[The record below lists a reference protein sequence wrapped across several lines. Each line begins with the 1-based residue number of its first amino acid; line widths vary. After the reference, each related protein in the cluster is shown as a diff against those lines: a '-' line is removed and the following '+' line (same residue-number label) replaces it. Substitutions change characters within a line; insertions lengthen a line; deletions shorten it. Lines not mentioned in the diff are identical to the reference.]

1 MTAFAWEQI
10 FPDETLCSFLSRQ
23 VMASGF
29 PSCRVAQQSLWGNHN
44 LQLNTNFP
52 SLIPWISGN
61 FGIHPVELL
70 DNHTCLNYFK
80 PYLGQTKYEL
90 VKQALLTGD
99 VEFVQKWLGI
109 TSNRVKE
116 SGSLYYCPECVNDD
130 LEQYG
135 VAYWHRKHQLYGL
148 VTCPVHAKELLKI
161 QVTRRE
167 VSLPPQRH
175 NEIFDEGELHHNH
188 FSSFSYWALT
198 QSDIDMF
205 DYERLTN
212 CYRIELFNKEFA
224 CKSLRIR
231 QKCLR
236 EDLQGYYAAEL
247 NHAAWQTLFATNKTY
262 PYPCQLF
269 YNYHD
274 CHFHPAKHL
283 ALMAYLFSTPDSFLS
298 KYYSANE
305 DLEAHFNSNTSIRE
319 RKNDT
324 LKSKL
329 ILSLFSQGKSLRN
342 IAKQVKLSVTAVKSK
357 VVAGGGKVKSR
368 ASKIFDNDRRAILH
382 KLMMGTP
389 TKDIAKGLNLS
400 TGAIEQ
406 VLTQHPELVEQR
418 KHFRFRAKLV
428 HHRKSLSLAM
438 KKFPRYTRNQLKNKF
453 NASYMWLFKHDKNW
467 LYRHLPTRK
476 QYKKPEK

>member
-23 VMASGF
+23 VMASGC

-52 SLIPWISGN
+52 SLIPWISDN

-80 PYLGQTKYEL
+80 PYLGQSKYEL

-135 VAYWHRKHQLYGL
+135 VAYWHRTHQLHGL
-148 VTCPVHAKELLKI
+148 ITCPAHAQQLLEVK
-161 QVTRRE
+161 VTRRE
-167 VSLPPQRH
+167 VALPPQRH
-175 NEIFDEGELHHNH
+175 NEIGHQDGLLHNH
-188 FSSFSYWALT
+188 FSSFSLWALLQT
-198 QSDIDMF
+198 DIDMF
-205 DYERLTN
+205 DYEQLTN

-247 NHAAWQTLFATNKTY
+247 NHAAWQALFSTNKTY

-283 ALMAYLFSTPDSFLS
+283 ALMAYLFSTPESFLS
-298 KYYSANE
+298 KYHSANK
-305 DLEAHFNSNTSIRE
+305 DLESHFNSNASIRDH
-319 RKNDT
+319 KNDT

-368 ASKIFDNDRRAILH
+368 ASKIFENDRRAILR

>member
-1 MTAFAWEQI
+1 MDYSGLY
-10 FPDETLCSFLSRQ
+10 PDETLTSFIVRQ
-23 VMASGF
+23 LYFCGYPHIRIAQKDFWGSDNRQINSPF
-29 PSCRVAQQSLWGNHN
+29 PSI
-44 LQLNTNFP
+44 
-52 SLIPWISGN
+52 IPWVSDN
-61 FGIHPVELL
+61 FNIERNDLL
-70 DNHTCLNYFK
+70 ENHTCLSYFK
-80 PYLGQTKYEL
+80 PYLGQSKYEL

-116 SGSLYYCPECVNDD
+116 GGSLYYCPECVNDD

-135 VAYWHRKHQLYGL
+135 VSYWHRKHQLYGL
-148 VTCPVHAKELLKI
+148 INCPTHGEPLRGQK
-161 QVTRRE
+161 VTRRAIA
-167 VSLPPQRH
+167 LPPQRH
-175 NEIFDEGELHHNH
+175 NEIGHQDGLLHNH
-188 FSSFSYWALT
+188 FSSFSLWALA
-198 QSDIDMF
+198 QSEIDMF

-231 QKCLR
+231 QRCLR

-247 NHAAWQTLFATNKTY
+247 NHAAWQELFATNKTY

-283 ALMAYLFSTPDSFLS
+283 ALMAYLFSTPESFLS

-305 DLEAHFNSNTSIRE
+305 DLEAHFNSNTSIRD

-342 IAKQVKLSVTAVKSK
+342 IAKQVQLSVSAVKSK

-368 ASKIFDNDRRAILH
+368 ASKIFENDRRAILH
-382 KLMMGTP
+382 KLMIGKP
-389 TKDIAKGLNLS
+389 TQGIAKELNLS

-418 KHFRFRAKLV
+418 KHLRFRAKLV
-428 HHRKSLSLAM
+428 QHRKLLSLAM
-438 KKFPRYTRNQLKNKF
+438 KRFPRYTRNQLKNKF

-476 QYKKPEK
+476 QYTKPEK

>member
-52 SLIPWISGN
+52 SLIPWISDN

-80 PYLGQTKYEL
+80 PYLGQSKYEL

-135 VAYWHRKHQLYGL
+135 VAYWHRTHQLHGL
-148 VTCPVHAKELLKI
+148 ITCPAHAQQLLEVK
-161 QVTRRE
+161 VTRRE
-167 VSLPPQRH
+167 VALPPQRH
-175 NEIFDEGELHHNH
+175 NEIGHQDGLLHNH
-188 FSSFSYWALT
+188 FSSFSLWALLQT
-198 QSDIDMF
+198 DIDMF
-205 DYERLTN
+205 DYEQLTN

-247 NHAAWQTLFATNKTY
+247 NHAAW
-262 PYPCQLF
+262 
-269 YNYHD
+269 
-274 CHFHPAKHL
+274 
-283 ALMAYLFSTPDSFLS
+283 
-298 KYYSANE
+298 
-305 DLEAHFNSNTSIRE
+305 IRVCF
-319 RKNDT
+319 
-324 LKSKL
+324 
-329 ILSLFSQGKSLRN
+329 IG
-342 IAKQVKLSVTAVKSK
+342 
-357 VVAGGGKVKSR
+357 
-368 ASKIFDNDRRAILH
+368 
-382 KLMMGTP
+382 
-389 TKDIAKGLNLS
+389 
-400 TGAIEQ
+400 
-406 VLTQHPELVEQR
+406 
-418 KHFRFRAKLV
+418 
-428 HHRKSLSLAM
+428 
-438 KKFPRYTRNQLKNKF
+438 
-453 NASYMWLFKHDKNW
+453 
-467 LYRHLPTRK
+467 
-476 QYKKPEK
+476 

>member
-1 MTAFAWEQI
+1 MDYSGL
-10 FPDETLCSFLSRQ
+10 FPDETLTSFIVRQ
-23 VMASGF
+23 LYFSGY
-29 PSCRVAQQSLWGNHN
+29 PHIRIAQKDFWGSYNRQIN
-44 LQLNTNFP
+44 SPFP
-52 SLIPWISGN
+52 SLIPWISDN
-61 FGIHPVELL
+61 YGIHPIELL
-70 DNHTCLNYFK
+70 DNHTYLNYFK
-80 PYLGQTKYEL
+80 PFLGQNKYES

-99 VEFVQKWLGI
+99 VELVQKWLGI

-116 SGSLYYCPECVNDD
+116 GGSLYYCPECVNDD

-135 VAYWHRKHQLYGL
+135 VAYWHRKHQLYAL

-212 CYRIELFNKEFA
+212 CYRVELFNKEFA

-236 EDLQGYYAAEL
+236 DDLQGYYAAEL

-262 PYPCQLF
+262 PYPSQLF

-274 CHFHPAKHL
+274 CHLHPAKHL
-283 ALMAYLFSTPDSFLS
+283 ALISYLFSTPESFLS
-298 KYYSANE
+298 KYHSANE
-305 DLEAHFNSNTSIRE
+305 DLEKHYNSNISVRGRTS
-319 RKNDT
+319 DS

-329 ILSLFSQGKSLRN
+329 ILNLFRQGQSLRN

-368 ASKIFDNDRRAILH
+368 ASKIFENDRRAILR
-382 KLMMGTP
+382 KLMMGKP
-389 TKDIAKGLNLS
+389 TKDIAKELNLS

-418 KHFRFRAKLV
+418 RHLRFRAKLV
-428 HHRKSLSLAM
+428 NHRKSLSLAM
-438 KKFPRYTRNQLKNKF
+438 KKFPRYTRNQLKQKF
-453 NASYMWLFKHDKNW
+453 NASYLWLFKHDKNW
-467 LYRHLPTRK
+467 LYRHLPPRK
-476 QYKKPEK
+476 QYKTTGELK

>member
-1 MTAFAWEQI
+1 MDYSGL
-10 FPDETLCSFLSRQ
+10 FPDETLTSFIVRQ
-23 VMASGF
+23 LYFSGY
-29 PSCRVAQQSLWGNHN
+29 PHIRIAQNYYWGSDN
-44 LQLNTNFP
+44 LQINSPFP
-52 SLIPWISGN
+52 SLIPWISDN
-61 FGIHPVELL
+61 YGIHPIELL

-80 PYLGQTKYEL
+80 PFLGQNKYEP
-90 VKQALLTGD
+90 VKQALIDGN

-109 TSNRVKE
+109 TSNRVNE
-116 SGSLYYCPECVNDD
+116 GSCLYYCPECVNDD

-135 VAYWHRKHQLYGL
+135 VAYWHRKHQLYAL

-188 FSSFSYWALT
+188 FSSFSHWALT

-231 QKCLR
+231 QKNLR

-262 PYPCQLF
+262 PYPSQLF

-274 CHFHPAKHL
+274 CHLHPAKHL
-283 ALMAYLFSTPDSFLS
+283 ALMSYLFSTPDSFLS
-298 KYYSANE
+298 KYHSANE
-305 DLEAHFNSNTSIRE
+305 DLEKHYKSSISVRRRTS
-319 RKNDT
+319 DS

-329 ILSLFSQGKSLRN
+329 ILSLFRQGKSLRN

-368 ASKIFDNDRRAILH
+368 ASKIFENDRRAILR
-382 KLMMGTP
+382 KLMMGIP
-389 TKDIAKGLNLS
+389 AKDIANGLNLS

-418 KHFRFRAKLV
+418 KHLRFRAKLV
-428 HHRKSLSLAM
+428 KHRKSLSLAM
-438 KKFPRYTRNQLKNKF
+438 KKFPRYSRNQLKHKF
-453 NASYMWLFKHDKNW
+453 NASYLWLFKHDKNW
-467 LYRHLPTRK
+467 LYRHLPSRK
-476 QYKKPEK
+476 QYIKLEK

>member
-1 MTAFAWEQI
+1 MDYSGL
-10 FPDETLCSFLSRQ
+10 FPDETLTSFIVRQ
-23 VMASGF
+23 LYFSGY
-29 PSCRVAQQSLWGNHN
+29 PHLRVAQSYYWGSDN
-44 LQLNTNFP
+44 LQINSPFP
-52 SLIPWISGN
+52 SFIPWISDN
-61 FGIHPVELL
+61 YGIHPIELL

-80 PYLGQTKYEL
+80 PYLGQSKYEL

-99 VEFVQKWLGI
+99 VDFVQKWLGI

-116 SGSLYYCPECVNDD
+116 GGSLYYCPECVNDD

-135 VAYWHRKHQLYGL
+135 VAYWHRTHQLHGL
-148 VTCPVHAKELLKI
+148 ITCPEHGQDLRRI

-167 VSLPPQRH
+167 VALPPQQRFELIG
-175 NEIFDEGELHHNH
+175 NEGLLPNH
-188 FSSFSYWALT
+188 FASFSDWSLLQT
-198 QSDIDMF
+198 DIDMF
-205 DYERLTN
+205 DYEQLTN

-247 NHAAWQTLFATNKTY
+247 NHATWQALFATNKTY

-283 ALMAYLFSTPDSFLS
+283 ALMAYLFSTPELFLS
-298 KYYSANE
+298 KYHSANK
-305 DLEAHFNSNTSIRE
+305 DLESHFNSHASFRE

-357 VVAGGGKVKSR
+357 VIAGGGKVKCR
-368 ASKIFDNDRRAILH
+368 ASKIFENDRRTILR
-382 KLMMGTP
+382 KLMTGTP
-389 TKDIAKGLNLS
+389 THDIAKELNLS

-418 KHFRFRAKLV
+418 KHLRFRAKLV
-428 HHRKSLSLAM
+428 KHRKSLSLAM

>member
-1 MTAFAWEQI
+1 VDYSGL
-10 FPDETLCSFLSRQ
+10 FPDETLTSFIVRQ
-23 VMASGF
+23 LYFSGY
-29 PSCRVAQQSLWGNHN
+29 PHIRIAQKDFWGSYNRQIN
-44 LQLNTNFP
+44 SPFP
-52 SLIPWISGN
+52 SLIPWISDN
-61 FGIHPVELL
+61 YGIHPIELL
-70 DNHTCLNYFK
+70 DNHTYLNYFK
-80 PYLGQTKYEL
+80 PFLGQNKYES

-99 VEFVQKWLGI
+99 VELVQKWLGI

-116 SGSLYYCPECVNDD
+116 GGSLYYCPECVNDD

-135 VAYWHRKHQLYGL
+135 VAYWHRKHQLYAL

-212 CYRIELFNKEFA
+212 CYRVELFNKEFA

-236 EDLQGYYAAEL
+236 DDLQGYYAAEL

-262 PYPCQLF
+262 PYPSQLF

-274 CHFHPAKHL
+274 CHLHPAKHL
-283 ALMAYLFSTPDSFLS
+283 ALISYLFSTPESFLS
-298 KYYSANE
+298 KYHSANE
-305 DLEAHFNSNTSIRE
+305 DLEKHYNSNISVRGRTS
-319 RKNDT
+319 DS

-329 ILSLFSQGKSLRN
+329 ILNLFRQGQSLRN
-342 IAKQVKLSVTAVKSK
+342 IA
-357 VVAGGGKVKSR
+357 
-368 ASKIFDNDRRAILH
+368 
-382 KLMMGTP
+382 
-389 TKDIAKGLNLS
+389 
-400 TGAIEQ
+400 
-406 VLTQHPELVEQR
+406 
-418 KHFRFRAKLV
+418 
-428 HHRKSLSLAM
+428 
-438 KKFPRYTRNQLKNKF
+438 
-453 NASYMWLFKHDKNW
+453 
-467 LYRHLPTRK
+467 
-476 QYKKPEK
+476 

>member
-1 MTAFAWEQI
+1 MDYSGLY
-10 FPDETLCSFLSRQ
+10 PDETLTSFIVRQ
-23 VMASGF
+23 LYFCGYPHIRIAQKDFWGSDNRQINSPF
-29 PSCRVAQQSLWGNHN
+29 PSM
-44 LQLNTNFP
+44 
-52 SLIPWISGN
+52 IPWVSDN
-61 FGIHPVELL
+61 FNIERNDLL
-70 DNHTCLNYFK
+70 ENHTCLNYFK
-80 PYLGQTKYEL
+80 PYLGQSKYES

-109 TSNRVKE
+109 TSNRVRE
-116 SGSLYYCPECVNDD
+116 GGSLHYCPECVNDD

-135 VAYWHRKHQLYGL
+135 VAYWHRIHQLHGL
-148 VTCPVHAKELLKI
+148 ITCPEHGQDLRRV
-161 QVTRRE
+161 QVTRRD
-167 VSLPPQRH
+167 VALPPQRRFELIG
-175 NEIFDEGELHHNH
+175 NEGLPPNH
-188 FSSFSYWALT
+188 FTSFSDWALLQT
-198 QSDIDMF
+198 DIDMF
-205 DYERLTN
+205 DYEQLTN

-247 NHAAWQTLFATNKTY
+247 NHAAWQALFSTNKTY

-283 ALMAYLFSTPDSFLS
+283 ALMAYLFSTPESFLS
-298 KYYSANE
+298 KYHSANK
-305 DLEAHFNSNTSIRE
+305 DLESHFNSHASFRE

-324 LKSKL
+324 LKNKL
-329 ILSLFSQGKSLRN
+329 ILNLFRQGKSLRN
-342 IAKQVKLSVTAVKSK
+342 IAKQVKLSVSAVKSR
-357 VVAGGGKVKSR
+357 VIVGGGKVKSR
-368 ASKIFDNDRRAILH
+368 ASKIFENDRRAILR

-476 QYKKPEK
+476 QYKKLEK